1 MVGGRDSVSRNWS
14 GLPESPA
21 QTQSSSLGG
30 IVMCRTLFGRGPDQ
44 RRIGRA
50 LVGSQSRCAGSRP
63 PRRTGRGDRCCD
75 DRAMGNSFFQTK
87 SGPIECVR
95 KGVKTLRTPTKAG
108 QRLFSVANQSKRI
121 QSAANGMRRQS
132 GQGRSVRLAAV
143 TGDVSNARGLVLT
156 RILPSPWVCAWAS
169 AFARRMSLGSVSLL
183 ANRLGAL
190 AVRKTSSLKRSES
203 PDVYL
208 VRPSLSSMQS
218 TNSHLAP

>member
-75 DRAMGNSFFQTK
+75 DRAMGDAFFQTK

-121 QSAANGMRRQS
+121 QSAANRMRRQS

-169 AFARRMSLGSVSLL
+169 VDARRISLGSASLPACRPSVL
-183 ANRLGAL
+183 
-190 AVRKTSSLKRSES
+190 VFRKTSPLKKGET
-203 PDVYL
+203 PAEYH
-208 VRPSLSSMQS
+208 VRPSPSSRQ
-218 TNSHLAP
+218 